1 MEYRT
6 EINKSIKYIEN
17 NLCEELKLK
26 DIAMQSNFS
35 EFYFDKL
42 FRRFTGVSAME
53 YVRRR
58 RLTEAAL
65 DLGKTSE
72 KITDI
77 AFKYQ
82 FSSEESFSR
91 AFRKA
96 YGISPRKY
104 RDNVNIMK
112 SNENIKIFI
121 NNSGCCPSSSEDL
134 SLSMAA

>member
-6 EINKSIKYIEN
+6 EINKSIEYIEN

-26 DIAMQSNFS
+26 NIAMQSNFS

-42 FRRFTGVSAME
+42 FRKFTGVSAME

-65 DLGKTSE
+65 DLEKTKE
-72 KITDI
+72 RVTDI

-82 FSSEESFSR
+82 FGSEESFSR

-104 RDNVNIMK
+104 RDTINVMK
-112 SNENIKIFI
+112 NNRNIKMFARIPEL
-121 NNSGCCPSSSEDL
+121 CPLSSEDAV
-134 SLSMAA
+134 LSMAA